1 MKATIEKEPQNVV
14 KINIEIPAQDAV
26 DAYNKACKR
35 LAQYVNIP
43 GFRKGK
49 APRNIV
55 EQNIGEDR
63 IKHEALESE
72 LPKIMS
78 QVIEENKLNVA
89 TQPYVESY
97 DFKIGED
104 LKITAKVELMP
115 EITLGDYKSL
125 TLEVGGLKQPENA
138 VGEQLETLRK
148 QAAKLEL
155 VLDRNSNK
163 DDVIV
168 FDFEGFAD
176 GKKIEHGDAKN
187 YSMDLANSGFI
198 PGFADQLV
206 DRPLNEE
213 FEINVTFPENYHQK
227 ELAGKP
233 AVFKCKINEIK
244 TRILPELNDE
254 FAQKAGPFK
263 TLDELKADIQK
274 YLDNQKS
281 NADRAAS
288 EKALMDKII
297 ETTKLDV
304 QDAMIQREADT
315 LLEEYK
321 QRLAMQGFTWEQALQ
336 SHGYDEIMK
345 ELKEDALYRIKSS
358 MIINK
363 IAELENV
370 KVEPGDFTAKLSQ
383 MAQIY
388 NMDPKTMLKEMGSNP
403 QMLNQLSQQVLTEKV
418 VEFLLANNTIK
429 FV

>member
-1 MKATIEKEPQNVV
+1 MKATLEREEQNVV
-14 KINIEIPAQDAV
+14 KINIEVPAQDAV
-26 DAYNKACKR
+26 DAYNKAVKR

-49 APRNIV
+49 APRNVI
-55 EQNIGEDR
+55 EQNLGEER
-63 IKHEALESE
+63 IKHEALEGE
-72 LPKIMS
+72 LPRLLS
-78 QVIEENKLNVA
+78 EVIEENKLEVA

-97 DFKIGED
+97 DFKLGED
-104 LKITAKVELMP
+104 LKIVAKVELMP
-115 EITLGDYKSL
+115 EIKLGDYKSL
-125 TLEVGGLKQPENA
+125 TVEAEGLKQEADA
-138 VGEQLETLRK
+138 VEKQLESLRK
-148 QAAKLEL
+148 QSAKLEI
-155 VLDRNSNK
+155 VSDRNTQA

-168 FDFEGFAD
+168 FDFEGFVD
-176 GKKIEHGDAKN
+176 GNKIEHGDAKN

-198 PGFADQLV
+198 PGFAEQLI

-213 FEINVTFPENYHQK
+213 FEISVTFPESYHQA

-233 AVFKCKINEIK
+233 AMFKCKVNEIK
-244 TRILPELNDE
+244 TRVLAELNDE

-281 NADRAAS
+281 NADRATS

-297 ETTKLDV
+297 ENTTLDV

-321 QRLAMQGFTWEQALQ
+321 QRLAMQGFTWEQAVQ
-336 SHGYDEIMK
+336 SHGYDEIMAG
-345 ELKEDALYRIKSS
+345 LKEDALYRIKCS

-363 IAELENV
+363 IAEAEEL
-370 KVEPGDFTAKLSQ
+370 KVEPADFTAKLSS
-383 MAQIY
+383 MAQVY
-388 NMDPKTMLKEMGSNP
+388 NMDPKSMLKEMGSNP
-403 QMLNQLSQQVLTEKV
+403 HMLNQISQQVLTEKV

>member
-1 MKATIEKEPQNVV
+1 MDK
-14 KINIEIPAQDAV
+14 
-26 DAYNKACKR
+26 
-35 LAQYVNIP
+35 
-43 GFRKGK
+43 
-49 APRNIV
+49 
-55 EQNIGEDR
+55 
-63 IKHEALESE
+63 
-72 LPKIMS
+72 
-78 QVIEENKLNVA
+78 VIEENKLNVA

-115 EITLGDYKSL
+115 EITLGEYKSL

-138 VGEQLETLRK
+138 VDEQLETLRK
-148 QAAKLEL
+148 QAAALEL
-155 VLDRNSNK
+155 VVERNTVK

-168 FDFEGFAD
+168 FDFEGFVD
-176 GKKIEHGDAKN
+176 GTKIEHGDAKN

-198 PGFADQLV
+198 PGFAEQLV

-213 FEINVTFPENYHQK
+213 FEINVTFPESYHQK
-227 ELAGKP
+227 ELAGKS

-274 YLDNQKS
+274 YLDNQKE

-288 EKALMDKII
+288 EKTLMDKII
-297 ETTKLDV
+297 ETTKLDI
-304 QDAMIQREADT
+304 QDSMIQREADT

-321 QRLAMQGFTWEQALQ
+321 QRLKMQGFTWEQALQ

-345 ELKEDALYRIKSS
+345 ELKEDALYRIKCS

-363 IAELENV
+363 IAEAENI
-370 KVEPGDFTAKLSQ
+370 KVEPSDFTAKLSS

-388 NMDPKTMLKEMGSNP
+388 NMDTKTMLKEMGSNP
-403 QMLNQLSQQVLTEKV
+403 QILNQISQQVLTEKV

>member
-1 MKATIEKEPQNVV
+1 MKATLEKEPQNVV
-14 KINIEIPAQDAV
+14 KINIEVPAADAV
-26 DAYNKACKR
+26 DAYNKAVKR

-49 APRNIV
+49 APRNVI
-55 EQNIGEDR
+55 EQNIGVER

-72 LPKIMS
+72 LPRYLS
-78 QVIEENKLNVA
+78 QVIEENKLEVA

-97 DFKIGED
+97 DYNIGED
-104 LKITAKVELMP
+104 LKIVARVELMP
-115 EITLGDYKSL
+115 EITLGSYKSL
-125 TLEVGGLKQPENA
+125 ELECEGLKQPEDE
-138 VGEQLETLRK
+138 VQKQLETIRK
-148 QAAKLEL
+148 QSAKLEL
-155 VLDRNSNK
+155 VVDRNTQA

-168 FDFEGFAD
+168 FDFEGFVD
-176 GKKIEHGDAKN
+176 GNKIEHGDAKN

-198 PGFADQLV
+198 PGFAEQLV
-206 DRPLNEE
+206 ERPLNEE
-213 FEINVTFPENYHQK
+213 FEISVDFPESYHQK

-233 AVFKCKINEIK
+233 ATFKCKINEIK
-244 TRILPELNDE
+244 TRVLPEFNDE

-274 YLDNQKS
+274 YLDNQKA
-281 NADRAAS
+281 NADRATS

-297 ETTKLDV
+297 EGTTLEV
-304 QDAMIQREADT
+304 QETMIQREADT

-321 QRLAMQGFTWEQALQ
+321 QRLAMQGFTWEQAVQ
-336 SHGYDEIMK
+336 SHGYDEIMNG
-345 ELKEDALYRIKSS
+345 LKEDALYRIKSS

-363 IAELENV
+363 IAEAEEI
-370 KVEPGDFTAKLSQ
+370 KVEPSDFTAKLAS

-388 NMDPKTMLKEMGSNP
+388 NMDSKTMLKEMGSNP
-403 QMLNQLSQQVLTEKV
+403 HMLNQISQQVLTEKV

>member
-1 MKATIEKEPQNVV
+1 MKATLEKEPQNVV
-14 KINIEIPAQDAV
+14 KINIEVPAADAV
-26 DAYNKACKR
+26 DAYNKAVKR

-49 APRNIV
+49 APRNVI
-55 EQNIGEDR
+55 EQNIGVER

-72 LPKIMS
+72 LPRYLS
-78 QVIEENKLNVA
+78 QVIEENKLEVA

-97 DFKIGED
+97 DYNIGED
-104 LKITAKVELMP
+104 LKIVARVELMP
-115 EITLGDYKSL
+115 EITLGSYKSL
-125 TLEVGGLKQPENA
+125 ELECEGLKQPEDE
-138 VGEQLETLRK
+138 VQKQLETIRK
-148 QAAKLEL
+148 QSAKLEL
-155 VLDRNSNK
+155 VVDRNTQA

-168 FDFEGFAD
+168 FDFEGFVD
-176 GKKIEHGDAKN
+176 GNKIEHGDAKN

-198 PGFADQLV
+198 PGFAEQLV

-213 FEINVTFPENYHQK
+213 FEISVDFPESYHQK

-233 AVFKCKINEIK
+233 ATFKCKINEIK
-244 TRILPELNDE
+244 TRVLPEFNDE

-274 YLDNQKS
+274 YLDNQKA
-281 NADRAAS
+281 NADRATS

-297 ETTKLDV
+297 EGTSLEV
-304 QDAMIQREADT
+304 QETMIQREADT

-321 QRLAMQGFTWEQALQ
+321 QRLAMQGFTWEQAVQ
-336 SHGYDEIMK
+336 SHGYDEIMNG
-345 ELKEDALYRIKSS
+345 LKEDALYRIKSS

-363 IAELENV
+363 IAEAEEI
-370 KVEPGDFTAKLSQ
+370 KVEPSDFTAKLAS

-388 NMDPKTMLKEMGSNP
+388 NMDSKTMLKEMGSNP
-403 QMLNQLSQQVLTEKV
+403 HMLNQISQQVLTEKV

>member
-14 KINIEIPAQDAV
+14 KIHIEVPAADAV
-26 DAYNKACKR
+26 EAYNKACKK

-72 LPKIMS
+72 LPKIMDK
-78 QVIEENKLNVA
+78 VIEENKLNVA

-115 EITLGDYKSL
+115 EITLGEYKSL

-138 VGEQLETLRK
+138 VDEQLETLRK
-148 QAAKLEL
+148 QAAALEL
-155 VLDRNSNK
+155 VVERNTVK

-168 FDFEGFAD
+168 FDFEGFVD
-176 GKKIEHGDAKN
+176 GTKIEHGDAKN

-198 PGFADQLV
+198 PGFAEQLV

-213 FEINVTFPENYHQK
+213 FEINVTFPESYHQK
-227 ELAGKP
+227 ELAGKS

-274 YLDNQKS
+274 YLDNQKE

-288 EKALMDKII
+288 EKTLMDKII
-297 ETTKLDV
+297 ETTKLDI
-304 QDAMIQREADT
+304 QDSMIQREADT

-321 QRLAMQGFTWEQALQ
+321 QRLKMQGFTWEQALQ

-345 ELKEDALYRIKSS
+345 ELKEDALYRIKCS

-363 IAELENV
+363 IAEAENI
-370 KVEPGDFTAKLSQ
+370 KVEPSDFTAKLSS

-388 NMDPKTMLKEMGSNP
+388 NMDTKTMLKEMGSNP
-403 QMLNQLSQQVLTEKV
+403 QILNQISQQVLTEKV

>member
-26 DAYNKACKR
+26 DAYNKACKK

-78 QVIEENKLNVA
+78 QVIEENNLNVA

-125 TLEVGGLKQPENA
+125 TLEVGGLKQPEDA
-138 VGEQLETLRK
+138 VDTQLETLRK

-155 VLDRNSNK
+155 VVDRNSNK

-168 FDFEGFAD
+168 FDFEGFVD
-176 GKKIEHGDAKN
+176 GNKIEHGDAKN

-274 YLDNQKS
+274 YLDNQKA

-304 QDAMIQREADT
+304 QDSMIQREADT

-321 QRLAMQGFTWEQALQ
+321 QRLAFQGFTWEQALQ

-370 KVEPGDFTAKLSQ
+370 KVEPADFTAKLSS
-383 MAQIY
+383 MAQVY

-403 QMLNQLSQQVLTEKV
+403 QMLNQISQQVLTEKV

>member
-115 EITLGDYKSL
+115 EITLGEYKSL

-138 VGEQLETLRK
+138 VDEQLETLRK

-155 VLDRNSNK
+155 VVDRNSVK

-168 FDFEGFAD
+168 FDFEGFVD
-176 GKKIEHGDAKN
+176 GNKIEHGDAKN

-281 NADRAAS
+281 NANRAAS

>member
-1 MKATIEKEPQNVV
+1 
-14 KINIEIPAQDAV
+14 
-26 DAYNKACKR
+26 
-35 LAQYVNIP
+35 
-43 GFRKGK
+43 
-49 APRNIV
+49 
-55 EQNIGEDR
+55 
-63 IKHEALESE
+63 
-72 LPKIMS
+72 
-78 QVIEENKLNVA
+78 
-89 TQPYVESY
+89 
-97 DFKIGED
+97 
-104 LKITAKVELMP
+104 
-115 EITLGDYKSL
+115 
-125 TLEVGGLKQPENA
+125 
-138 VGEQLETLRK
+138 
-148 QAAKLEL
+148 
-155 VLDRNSNK
+155 
-163 DDVIV
+163 
-168 FDFEGFAD
+168 
-176 GKKIEHGDAKN
+176 
-187 YSMDLANSGFI
+187 MDLANSGFI

-274 YLDNQKS
+274 YLDNQKA

-304 QDAMIQREADT
+304 QDSMVQREADT

-321 QRLAMQGFTWEQALQ
+321 QRLAMQGFTWEQAIQ

-370 KVEPGDFTAKLSQ
+370 KVEPADFTAKLSQ

-388 NMDPKTMLKEMGSNP
+388 NMDPKSMLKEMGSNP
-403 QMLNQLSQQVLTEKV
+403 QMLNQISQQVLTEKV

>member
-1 MKATIEKEPQNVV
+1 MKATLEKEPQNVV
-14 KINIEIPAQDAV
+14 KINIEVPASDAV
-26 DAYNKACKR
+26 EAYNKAVKR

-49 APRNIV
+49 APRNVI
-55 EQNIGEDR
+55 EQNVGVDR

-72 LPKIMS
+72 LPRYLS
-78 QVIEENKLNVA
+78 QVIEENNLEVA
-89 TQPYVESY
+89 TQPYIESY
-97 DFKIGED
+97 DYNIGED
-104 LKITAKVELMP
+104 LKIVAKVELMP
-115 EITLGDYKSL
+115 EITLGSYKSL
-125 TLEVGGLKQPENA
+125 ELECEGLKHAEDEVQK
-138 VGEQLETLRK
+138 QLETIRK
-148 QAAKLEL
+148 QAAQLEL
-155 VLDRNSNK
+155 VVDRNTQA

-168 FDFEGFAD
+168 FDFEGYVD
-176 GKKIEHGDAKN
+176 GNKIEHGDAKN

-198 PGFADQLV
+198 PGFAEQLV

-213 FEINVTFPENYHQK
+213 FEISVDFPESYHQK

-233 AVFKCKINEIK
+233 ATFKCKINEIK
-244 TRILPELNDE
+244 TRVLPEFNDE

-274 YLDNQKS
+274 YLDNQKA
-281 NADRAAS
+281 NADRGTS

-297 ETTKLDV
+297 EGTTLDV
-304 QDAMIQREADT
+304 QDSMVQREADT

-321 QRLAMQGFTWEQALQ
+321 QRLAMQGFTWEQAVQ
-336 SHGYDEIMK
+336 SHGYDEIMNG
-345 ELKEDALYRIKSS
+345 LKEDALYRIKSS

-363 IAELENV
+363 IAEAEQI
-370 KVEPGDFTAKLSQ
+370 KVEPSDFTAKLAS

-388 NMDPKTMLKEMGSNP
+388 NMDSKTMLKEMGSNP
-403 QMLNQLSQQVLTEKV
+403 HMLNQISQQVLTEKV